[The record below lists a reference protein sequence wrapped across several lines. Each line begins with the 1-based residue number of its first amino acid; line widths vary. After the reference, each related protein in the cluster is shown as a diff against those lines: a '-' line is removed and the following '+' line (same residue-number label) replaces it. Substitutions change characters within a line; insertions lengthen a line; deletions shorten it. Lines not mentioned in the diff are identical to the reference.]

1 MPMEYISQHQNSI
14 TDIISSTAPVLWDA
28 LKSGILAVIAFM
40 SAISGRQIER
50 LRGEMMS
57 RIDRLDAQVEGLRE
71 RIDNQLAHFEK
82 RLDDL
87 ASDYRE
93 FKRDVHNFLRRQ

>member
-1 MPMEYISQHQNSI
+1 MPMDYIQQNQN
-14 TDIISSTAPVLWDA
+14 TISDFISTATPVIWDA
-28 LKSGILAVIAFM
+28 LKSGILAAIAFM
-40 SAISGRQIER
+40 SAISGRQIEKM
-50 LRGEMMS
+50 RGEMMAK
-57 RIDRLDAQVEGLRE
+57 IDRLDAQVEGLRE

>member
-1 MPMEYISQHQNSI
+1 
-14 TDIISSTAPVLWDA
+14 
-28 LKSGILAVIAFM
+28 
-40 SAISGRQIER
+40 
-50 LRGEMMS
+50 MMS